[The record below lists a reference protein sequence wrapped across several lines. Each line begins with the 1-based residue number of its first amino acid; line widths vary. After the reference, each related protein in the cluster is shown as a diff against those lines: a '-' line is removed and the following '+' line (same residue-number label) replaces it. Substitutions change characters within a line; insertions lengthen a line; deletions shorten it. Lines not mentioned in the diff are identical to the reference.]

1 MTNELKFETSN
12 DDRNVI
18 LIRRNVS
25 LKGNSR
31 VRRRDE
37 LLAPCMEMHYFSRD
51 EYEKLLQAAEIVYGN
66 AIANSPR
73 QSRYQRLWQSIKGI
87 KLK

>member
-1 MTNELKFETSN
+1 MTSELRFETSN

-18 LIRRNVS
+18 LIRRNAS
-25 LKGNSR
+25 SKGNSR
-31 VRRRDE
+31 VRRREE
-37 LLAPCMEMHYFSRD
+37 LSAPCMEMHYFSRD
-51 EYEKLLQAAEIVYGN
+51 EYEKLRQEAEIVYGN